1 MKGKCF
7 NCGKELAGDY
17 QPGEIFVWCENCR
30 INWGGNKKIHEK
42 VIKYEDYPIVNSIEH
57 PLKDL
62 IISLID
68 KGSVLDIGCG
78 SGIIA
83 KALQDKGL
91 DIEGLDASEVAVN
104 ICEGKGL
111 KMHLSTILD
120 FNSGKKYDYVIC
132 IGTIYYL
139 DKFEENFS
147 KIISLLK
154 EGGTLI
160 TNFYNPFRK
169 RNDLIEMKVSKK
181 QFSKAIKDNNLIV
194 KKVIGKFYSIIKI
207 YTLQRRS

>member
-1 MKGKCF
+1 MEKTS
-7 NCGKELAGDY
+7 E
-17 QPGEIFVWCENCR
+17 
-30 INWGGNKKIHEK
+30 KI
-42 VIKYEDYPIVNSIEH
+42 IKYEDYLVVNSIEH

-62 IISLID
+62 IVSLID

-78 SGIIA
+78 SGIIT

-104 ICEGKGL
+104 ICEEKGL

-120 FNSGKKYDYVIC
+120 FNSEKKYNYVMC
-132 IGTIYYL
+132 IGTLYYL
-139 DKFEENFS
+139 DKFEENFN
-147 KIISLLK
+147 KMVSLLK

-160 TNFYNPFRK
+160 TNFYNPLRRRK
-169 RNDLIEMKVSKK
+169 DFIEMMVSPK
-181 QFSKAIKDNNLIV
+181 QFKKAIKDNNLIV
-194 KKVIGKFYSIIKI
+194 KKAIGKFYSIIKV